1 MFNGSV
7 MHINVIPPVGSDT
20 PDVLREVLSLPT
32 AGGLLLRQLHGQ
44 ADARCAKT
52 TDLWVPAEWL
62 DRIDK
67 SGVRLRAFGQE
78 GLPVRSLNGS
88 KDGVQIVNARLS
100 CRVDPHKLNAL
111 LDPTGTAV
119 VAVHIAPQLAAS
131 SERVCRTS
139 NNRIVGFRRILED
152 SVEPHPGQ
160 SRDFPAILYIPPA
173 ILNTLG
179 PDEAIPLDPDALAAW
194 LSARHIP
201 LRPFRLGGDK
211 HNLDAAD
218 GLLRLLSQIPADSLS
233 RVATTAVVD
242 SAARIIGPV
251 WIDDGVRIE
260 NNAIVIG
267 PSILCKDVRIGAGA
281 VVQHAIVAPTL
292 TVNPGIRLQNSLCLS
307 HGNALEAASLIAFSS
322 ELSERSGAYR
332 DWPMFS
338 YPRLVKRLFD
348 IIFSLGILLLI
359 SPIFP
364 VIALMLK
371 LTSQGPVFYPAR
383 RQGRRGKE
391 FNCLKF
397 RTMMVQAD
405 SLQERL
411 RVVNQVDGPQ
421 FKIENDPRIT
431 GVGKFLRDTCIDE
444 LPQFINVLLGQMSV
458 VGPRPSPENENES
471 CPAWRDAR
479 LSVRP
484 GITGL
489 WQVRRTRQASMDFQE
504 WVYYDTLY
512 VRNLSLRQD
521 IWICLKT
528 ASKLINTFLDQF
540 G

>member
-1 MFNGSV
+1 
-7 MHINVIPPVGSDT
+7 MHLNVIPPVGSDT
-20 PDVLREVLSLPT
+20 PDVLREALSLPG
-32 AGGLLLRQLHGQ
+32 AGRLLLRHLLAQT
-44 ADARCAKT
+44 DSRFAKT
-52 TDLWVPAEWL
+52 TELWVPEEWL

-67 SGVRLRAFGQE
+67 GDVRLRAFRQD
-78 GLPVRSLNGS
+78 GLSGHSLNGS
-88 KDGVQIVNARLS
+88 KDGLQITNARLS
-100 CRVDPHKLNAL
+100 CRVDPRKLNAL
-111 LDPTGTAV
+111 LSPTASAV
-119 VAVHIAPQLAAS
+119 IAVRIAPELAAPN
-131 SERVCRTS
+131 ELVRRTS
-139 NNRIVGFRRILED
+139 QNKIVGFRRILED
-152 SVEPHPGQ
+152 SVEPYPAL

-173 ILNTLG
+173 ILKTLG
-179 PDEAIPLDPDALAAW
+179 KDDSIPLGIDALMSW
-194 LSARHIP
+194 LSAKHIP
-201 LRPFRLGGDK
+201 LRQFRLGGEK

-233 RVATTAVVD
+233 RVAATAVVD
-242 SAARIIGPV
+242 STARIIGPV
-251 WIDDGVRIE
+251 WIDDGVQIE
-260 NNAIVIG
+260 NNAIVVG
-267 PSILCKDVRIGAGA
+267 PSILCKDVRVGAGA
-281 VVQHAIVAPTL
+281 VVQNTIVAPAL
-292 TVNPGIRLQNSLCLS
+292 TVEPGLHLQDSLCLS
-307 HGNALEAASLIAFSS
+307 HNQRMKAASTMAFST

-332 DWPMFS
+332 DWPLLS
-338 YPRLVKRLFD
+338 YPRLGKRLFD
-348 IIFSLGILLLI
+348 VVFSLCILLLI

-371 LTSQGPVFYPAR
+371 LSSPGPVFYPAR

-391 FNCLKF
+391 FDCLKF
-397 RTMMVQAD
+397 RTMMIQAD
-405 SLQERL
+405 VLQERL

-489 WQVRRTRQASMDFQE
+489 WQVSRTRQTSMDFQE
-504 WVYYDTLY
+504 WVYYDTQY
-512 VRNLSLRQD
+512 VRNLSFHQD
-521 IWICLKT
+521 IWICVKT